1 MNLMLLLAIIFLFTF
16 FFGILLERIKIPWF
30 FAALILGLIFAFK
43 NPYQNLTSSETFNFL
58 SWLGMFFLLFWIG
71 FELDLGKIK
80 KIGKF
85 ILKSTFFIILFEAFF
100 GSLLV
105 HFIFGYAWF
114 ISILVALSFAT
125 VGEGVLIPV
134 LDEFKLTKTKLGQT
148 ILGIG
153 ILDDII
159 EIFVIILAVASVP
172 VLVSSQNLNFKEV
185 IIPLLLF
192 FALFLL
198 ALGVISFERRVSH
211 LKIRGVEIGLP
222 LILATFFLLAGFGS
236 FAHASALGALLAG
249 IATKRSLP
257 EKRILILEPKIR
269 ALTYGFLGP
278 IFFFW
283 VGKDT
288 EVRYLISSP
297 GLIFLVFVIIFG
309 AKILASFL
317 VAKGE
322 LGKKPSIFMGI
333 ALGVRFST
341 SLVIIKFLFEN
352 SLIGN
357 HLYSILIGITVASVI
372 IPFLLSFLKQRWE
385 TSLKPHLSSTF

>member
-16 FFGILLERIKIPWF
+16 FFGILLERIKIPWI

-153 ILDDII
+153 VLDDII
-159 EIFVIILAVASVP
+159 EIFVII
-172 VLVSSQNLNFKEV
+172 
-185 IIPLLLF
+185 
-192 FALFLL
+192 
-198 ALGVISFERRVSH
+198 
-211 LKIRGVEIGLP
+211 
-222 LILATFFLLAGFGS
+222 
-236 FAHASALGALLAG
+236 
-249 IATKRSLP
+249 
-257 EKRILILEPKIR
+257 
-269 ALTYGFLGP
+269 
-278 IFFFW
+278 
-283 VGKDT
+283 
-288 EVRYLISSP
+288 
-297 GLIFLVFVIIFG
+297 
-309 AKILASFL
+309 
-317 VAKGE
+317 
-322 LGKKPSIFMGI
+322 
-333 ALGVRFST
+333 
-341 SLVIIKFLFEN
+341 
-352 SLIGN
+352 
-357 HLYSILIGITVASVI
+357 
-372 IPFLLSFLKQRWE
+372 
-385 TSLKPHLSSTF
+385 